1 MSTQQFIRF
10 ACEAGVARIALARP
24 DVLNSLN
31 RPMARELQAAFDE
44 CAQRADVRAV
54 LLTGTGRAFCAGQDL
69 AEIVPPDGST
79 GPEVSDVVAESYNP
93 LVRRILALEKPVV
106 CAVNGVAA
114 GAGANLALACDLVI
128 ASRAASF
135 LQAFVNIGL
144 IPDSGG
150 TFLLPRLVG
159 LARAKSLAF
168 LGERISAEQAH
179 AIGLIHA
186 LAEPDALE
194 AESGALA
201 ARLAALPT
209 RAIGLA
215 KRAFHAEVFPELD
228 AALERERTL
237 QGEAAKTADYAEG
250 VRAFLAKRKPA
261 FTGR

>member
-1 MSTQQFIRF
+1 MTQQFIRF

-44 CAQRADVRAV
+44 CAQRDDVRAV

-69 AEIVPPDGST
+69 AEIAPPDGSP
-79 GPEVSDVVAESYNP
+79 GPEVSEIVAESYNP

-128 ASRAASF
+128 ASRSASF

-159 LARAKSLAF
+159 LARAKTLAF

-194 AESGALA
+194 AESSALA

-228 AALERERTL
+228 AALERERAL